1 MTFRK
6 LRATLLLAGI
16 VVLAAGSQA
25 SAAGFYPEWTKSPSS
40 SSAQNYTGTV
50 DFNLREFPNAT
61 WTSAK
66 SVNDGESVRLYNSA
80 PNCSATNTSC
90 EWMTAETP
98 YGAVF
103 GASGPSESIR
113 FLSQRAAKGTTITTV
128 YTFSRPAPARA
139 LGIALGDADVDSVEV
154 QATDTSGNVI
164 PLSALV
170 AAAFNF
176 CEVPAD
182 KPDDCGSAPY
192 DTPTWSETAT
202 GGLLSGTGNESTG
215 PVGWL
220 RPTTGIKKLTLTF
233 RPNAV
238 GSGTPSYRTWFTA
251 LGFRVTGQVTTTG
264 GREVGDALISLY
276 GPDGTLLD
284 TIRTDEN
291 GRYRFPDFAAQPGY
305 EVRISPPEG
314 YYPAS
319 PTEEGADLSTS
330 DQVVDFK
337 LTTRPGP
344 GPEPDPD
351 PEPIP
356 GPGGTLV
363 LNYQDVNRETGFTNV
378 DTPSGGTTTQTV
390 SRRVGGRYVKVCSTS
405 RSGSAAETDVLLTC
419 RLTRSARRSL
429 RCRDQRFRVQVDF
442 TNTDGATT
450 TERRYYVVAGGRC
463 PRPNY
468 TG

>member
-1 MTFRK
+1 MIFRK
-6 LRATLLLAGI
+6 SGATL
-16 VVLAAGSQA
+16 VLASFVTLAAASQA
-25 SAAGFYPEWTKSPSS
+25 PAAGFYPAWTKSPSG

-50 DFNLREFPNAT
+50 DFNLREFPDAT

-66 SVNDGESVRLYNSA
+66 SVDDGESVRLYNSA

-90 EWMTAETP
+90 EWMTGQTP
-98 YGAVF
+98 YGAIF
-103 GASGPSESIR
+103 GASGPSESVR

-139 LGIALGDADVDSVEV
+139 LGIALGDADVDSIEV

-164 PLSALV
+164 PLPALV

-176 CEVPAD
+176 CEVTSD

-192 DTPTWSETAT
+192 DTPVWSETAT
-202 GGLLSGTGNESTG
+202 GGLLSGTGTESTG

-251 LGFRVTGQVTTTG
+251 LGFRATGQVTTTS
-264 GREVGDALISLY
+264 GREIEDALVSLY
-276 GPDGTLLD
+276 GPDGDLLD
-284 TIRTDEN
+284 TVRTDAN
-291 GRYRFPDFAAQPGY
+291 GNYRFPDFAARPGY
-305 EVRISPPEG
+305 EVRLSPPSG
-314 YYPAS
+314 YYAAS
-319 PTEEGADLSTS
+319 PTEENVDLSS
-330 DQVVDFK
+330 RNQVVDFK
-337 LTTRPGP
+337 LTTTPGP
-344 GPEPDPD
+344 APKPDVD
-351 PEPIP
+351 PEPVP
-356 GPGGTLV
+356 GPGGTII
-363 LNYQDVNRETGFTNV
+363 LNYQDVNRDRSYTNLDV
-378 DTPSGGTTTQTV
+378 PAAGRSTHTL
-390 SRRVGGRYVKVCSTS
+390 SRKVGRRYVKVCSTS
-405 RSGSAAETDVLLTC
+405 HTSSAAEAGILLTC
-419 RLTRSARRSL
+419 RLSMSARRSL

-442 TNTDGATT
+442 TNATGETT

-463 PRPNY
+463 RAPSY